1 MNPVGSGAQ
10 LVWVSSSG
18 RVLATSEGEASPIG
32 RSVEEVFGLDWAAI
46 VRAGREAKPLETRL
60 GRYGVELL
68 RRGPEALEGA
78 SLRALPARSA
88 GVELELLRG
97 ADEATR
103 ASYELAMRFA
113 RTDLPLSISA
123 EPGSG
128 AETLARAIHEAS
140 DRRAAPLVVLRGAS
154 LEPELVLAE
163 VDPSAHGTLFVGELD
178 EAPLDTQHWLAS
190 ELASGRLAE
199 TRLLAGVSPGLA
211 ERAARGGFAPELYR
225 MLRGTTLV
233 LPPLRERDDLP
244 RLVTQLS
251 RSLGAAGLEV
261 DGDFLAA
268 LRRHAWP
275 GNLEELRGAL
285 AHAIAHAGAGSAPS
299 RSDLPESVLAARP
312 RVESHQLSRRHAER
326 VALEAALRAARG
338 NLSVAARK
346 LGVAR
351 TTLYR
356 MLDRHGLA
364 KART

>member
-1 MNPVGSGAQ
+1 M
-10 LVWVSSSG
+10 WVSSSG
-18 RVLATSEGEASPIG
+18 RVLATSEGEAPPIG

-46 VRAGREAKPLETRL
+46 VRAGREGRALETRL

-68 RRGPEALEGA
+68 RRSPEALEGA
-78 SLRALPARSA
+78 SLRALPAGDA
-88 GVELELLRG
+88 GVALELLRG
-97 ADEATR
+97 TDQATR
-103 ASYELAMRFA
+103 ATYELAMRFA

-140 DRRAAPLVVLRGAS
+140 SRRAAPFVVLRGAS
-154 LEPELVLAE
+154 LEPELVLGA

-178 EAPLDTQHWLAS
+178 EAPLGTQHWLAS
-190 ELASGRLAE
+190 ELGSGRLAE
-199 TRLLAGVSPGLA
+199 IRLLAGVSPGLG
-211 ERAARGGFAPELYR
+211 ERAKQGVFAPELYR

-244 RLVTQLS
+244 QLVTQLS
-251 RSLGAAGLEV
+251 RSLGVGELEP
-261 DGDFLAA
+261 GSELLAA
-268 LRRHAWP
+268 LGRHAWP

-285 AHAIAHAGAGSAPS
+285 AHAIAHAGPERAPS
-299 RSDLPESVLAARP
+299 RGDLPESVLAARP
-312 RVESHQLSRRHAER
+312 REESHQLSRRYAER
-326 VALEAALRAARG
+326 AALEAALRSARG

-364 KART
+364 KERP